1 MTILL
6 VDDNQVNLFVIEKI
20 LKGAGYDNCVSLTS
34 AHALFDYLNLDDK
47 NSKTNSVDLILL
59 DIMMPEIDGIEAC
72 RRIQQV
78 ERLKHIPII
87 FVTALEDS
95 SKLVEALDA
104 GGTDYV
110 TKPINKVE
118 LLARMRVAL
127 RLKAEI
133 DWHTEHEKKIQTELD
148 LATHVQ
154 QNLLSPPLREKDIQM
169 EVSYYPSFKLAGDMY
184 YWHKIDEHRY
194 GIILFDM
201 MGHGISAS
209 LVCMFIS
216 SVLREAI
223 KSLIDPE
230 QVITEL
236 NRYMELLH
244 SEKDEIP
251 YYFTAIY
258 LVIDTEAKTVEYVNA
273 GHPEGYMLVDEHT
286 LVPLQ
291 RGSCPVGFFEEM
303 DVQKSVVSFENDVQ
317 ILLFTDGAL
326 ESMGPCENESA
337 LRLQQLTEQK
347 WTNPQAFMNEIFSE
361 EQKLNQPDDMCVL
374 MIQAQAQ

>member
-34 AHALFDYLNLDDK
+34 AHALFDYLNLDDE

-127 RLKAEI
+127 RLKEEI

-154 QNLLSPPLREKDIQM
+154 QNLLSPLYERKI
-169 EVSYYPSFKLAGDMY
+169 FK
-184 YWHKIDEHRY
+184 WKFH
-194 GIILFDM
+194 IIL
-201 MGHGISAS
+201 
-209 LVCMFIS
+209 L
-216 SVLREAI
+216 
-223 KSLIDPE
+223 
-230 QVITEL
+230 L
-236 NRYMELLH
+236 N
-244 SEKDEIP
+244 
-251 YYFTAIY
+251 
-258 LVIDTEAKTVEYVNA
+258 
-273 GHPEGYMLVDEHT
+273 
-286 LVPLQ
+286 
-291 RGSCPVGFFEEM
+291 
-303 DVQKSVVSFENDVQ
+303 
-317 ILLFTDGAL
+317 
-326 ESMGPCENESA
+326 
-337 LRLQQLTEQK
+337 
-347 WTNPQAFMNEIFSE
+347 
-361 EQKLNQPDDMCVL
+361 
-374 MIQAQAQ
+374 